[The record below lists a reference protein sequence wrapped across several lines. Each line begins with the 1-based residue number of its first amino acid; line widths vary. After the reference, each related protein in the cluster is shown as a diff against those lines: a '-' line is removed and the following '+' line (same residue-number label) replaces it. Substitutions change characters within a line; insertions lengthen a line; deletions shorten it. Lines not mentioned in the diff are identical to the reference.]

1 MFGVEGGN
9 EVVLLVVVVGLVVL
23 MEGVSSMAQT
33 ASF

>member
-9 EVVLLVVVVGLVVL
+9 EVVLLVVVGLVVL